1 MWGLNESME
10 NPNAGNLNGVP
21 YGLHGMEVEEIGMD
35 SLNSGATVSA
45 ASTRGTKDGKTTT
58 YAAMVAKPHSKDSCS
73 KQVLNF
79 TNEDVVVLDE
89 GCLVDESS
97 AFSGGVG
104 LRLEGDGSLTERY
117 GLWMVAANRRRCYA
131 PPSSAGMDSVAA
143 TGFMSGSRFATLTT
157 VEDVAG
163 SEQIMEARPDARGTI
178 EQADTGVE
186 AGSISRGK
194 QVVQDNGIKF
204 NKAYMASNPI
214 WQPKVGKGGPNAFGC
229 LFAIS
234 SSGHK
239 LLLGVVDMIDYE
251 ARRMQHGLDRDY
263 EVMDDND
270 PYGCNF
276 EVEIIEQS
284 ILICDEVVEV
294 VPRIM
299 SSCCVPNIEAK
310 VVDMV
315 DESETW
321 KFAEFGQLLPMDL
334 RL

>member
-1 MWGLNESME
+1 ME

-73 KQVLNF
+73 KQ
-79 TNEDVVVLDE
+79 
-89 GCLVDESS
+89 
-97 AFSGGVG
+97 GGVG

-294 VPRIM
+294 VPRYVRF
-299 SSCCVPNIEAK
+299 SS
-310 VVDMV
+310 
-315 DESETW
+315 
-321 KFAEFGQLLPMDL
+321 LLL
-334 RL
+334 

>member
-1 MWGLNESME
+1 MSDFGLTT
-10 NPNAGNLNGVP
+10 
-21 YGLHGMEVEEIGMD
+21 GMEVEEIGMD

-73 KQVLNF
+73 KQ
-79 TNEDVVVLDE
+79 
-89 GCLVDESS
+89 
-97 AFSGGVG
+97 GGVG

-214 WQPKVGKGGPNAFGC
+214 WQPKVGKGGPNGSKAVVVVVSLMG
-229 LFAIS
+229 
-234 SSGHK
+234 
-239 LLLGVVDMIDYE
+239 GVVAE
-251 ARRMQHGLDRDY
+251 GVSRD
-263 EVMDDND
+263 V
-270 PYGCNF
+270 
-276 EVEIIEQS
+276 S
-284 ILICDEVVEV
+284 
-294 VPRIM
+294 
-299 SSCCVPNIEAK
+299 AK
-310 VVDMV
+310 VGNYKAVTVTDGTQV
-315 DESETW
+315 SKVLNRACEGSS
-321 KFAEFGQLLPMDL
+321 K
-334 RL
+334 